1 MSENEKS
8 SERRRFTRIPFEAS
22 VTISN
27 PSGNWTAK
35 LKDLSLNGV
44 LISVPQNWLTN
55 DKTECLLEINPA
67 ENAFYIQME
76 ATISH
81 QEGNTIGFR
90 CDHIDIDSISHLRR
104 LIELNIGDD
113 EVLNRQLSALV
124 SNAA

>member
-55 DKTECLLEINPA
+55 DKTECLLKINPA